1 MTRSHVDPAA
11 CVSYPCGVSSRN
23 ARQYLQL
30 RHQALRPVHRCDQR
44 FYFQYRR
51 VDFLRSHRLRHHDL
65 VSRRAGRVGWDIDP
79 VRDTGFETEGFRV
92 EHHTVVDILVEVDRI
107 ASGVEV
113 AVDHTGSVGRR
124 WVIGLDI
131 HLGWV
136 VECRSGRESR
146 LVEGGSL
153 AVGRREDS
161 PAVLDCSNSRQTFYF
176 TRKRGCSLFEKESD
190 GIWGGLLYP
199 ML

>member
-1 MTRSHVDPAA
+1 
-11 CVSYPCGVSSRN
+11 
-23 ARQYLQL
+23 
-30 RHQALRPVHRCDQR
+30 
-44 FYFQYRR
+44 
-51 VDFLRSHRLRHHDL
+51 
-65 VSRRAGRVGWDIDP
+65 

-124 WVIGLDI
+124 WVIDLDI

-153 AVGRREDS
+153 VVGRREDS
-161 PAVLDCSNSRQTFYF
+161 PAVLDCSNFRQTFIL
-176 TRKRGCSLFEKESD
+176 RAKRGCFCFEQKSE
-190 GIWGGLLYP
+190 GGLGWLLYP
-199 ML
+199 SL